1 MLALDLFCGGG
12 GACIGMQQ
20 AGFEV
25 VGIDNK
31 VHKNYPGHFIQADAL
46 HPPVSLADFDL
57 VWASPP
63 CQKFS
68 TANSMWKEKKASY
81 PDLIPDVRELLKGHA
96 YTVIENVPQAPI
108 RPDLIPYGENVGLGS
123 TDNWDGLWRKR
134 IFELSFFVWQLPK
147 PKMKKGTYLSIA
159 GRMGSSCHFYRRKEE
174 GKPGSLT
181 TMHAKAVMGI
191 PLCQKM
197 TCKEVAN
204 AVPPPYARYIAEEV
218 IRQIKNERKSNYGKR
233 DIRIT

>member
-31 VHKNYPGHFIQADAL
+31 VHKNYPGYFIQADAL
-46 HPPVSLADFDL
+46 HPPVNLSDFDF
-57 VWASPP
+57 VWVSPP
-63 CQKFS
+63 CQRFS
-68 TANSMWKEKKASY
+68 VGTKCRKDAYKKH
-81 PDLIPDVRELLKGHA
+81 PDLIEPVRALLKGHP
-96 YTVIENVPQAPI
+96 YTCIENVPHAPI
-108 RPDLIPYGENVGLGS
+108 RPDLILNGPSVGLKWI
-123 TDNWDGLWRKR
+123 TRKR
-134 IFELSFFVWQLPK
+134 IFETSFFIWNPLLPQVK
-147 PKMKKGTYLSIA
+147 YHSFTICANSRAYVNQSDKKRREKMGFPMCIPKSVAKMF
-159 GRMGSSCHFYRRKEE
+159 MGLPCWLEMNNREIGE
-174 GKPGSLT
+174 
-181 TMHAKAVMGI
+181 
-191 PLCQKM
+191 
-197 TCKEVAN
+197 